1 MCRDGKL
8 ADARDQRNTLCV
20 TMGLPPPKAK
30 VSHTNTRVII
40 HSHIHLSPSL
50 SFTPLSLSLLSI
62 SPQAP
67 VTGAAPKVKKKRYIE
82 EEMGYKGEL
91 PYRA

>member
-1 MCRDGKL
+1 MYRDGKL

-40 HSHIHLSPSL
+40 HSHI
-50 SFTPLSLSLLSI
+50 PLSLSLLSL
-62 SPQAP
+62 SLLHLSTQAP
-67 VTGAAPKVKKKRYIE
+67 VTGAAPKVKKKRHIG

-91 PYRA
+91 